1 MAPKTF
7 YDAGEVPKKVTET
20 AEKVFE
26 TLKEEGWEFSEST
39 QLTCEFLGAA
49 TPDGYSLDKK
59 PALRCTVGFKW
70 SYCDES
76 TNESLTKRVRYDYYL
91 SHGITFPEHWKTAF
105 KCDFLSRIA
114 QEAAVRFAQESA
126 FEDVSCRF
134 AGAPLP
140 VEVYTDG
147 RIAAG
152 SILKTAWSGIL
163 VEHVLCAHVCEQ
175 TWLCHRGS
183 FTGDALSMN
192 PFGETDLAPIDLSTD
207 LWYEGQERPR
217 KRIRAHLPVGHLA
230 DLSTKHDRALNA
242 LVARAQF
249 EAEVLRANTLHVAV
263 DESRALA
270 GYDPNPFNWTG
281 GTIPGPW
288 IPRA

>member
-7 YDAGEVPKKVTET
+7 YDAGEVQKKVTET

-134 AGAPLP
+134 AGAP
-140 VEVYTDG
+140 
-147 RIAAG
+147 IA
-152 SILKTAWSGIL
+152 
-163 VEHVLCAHVCEQ
+163 
-175 TWLCHRGS
+175 R
-183 FTGDALSMN
+183 
-192 PFGETDLAPIDLSTD
+192 
-207 LWYEGQERPR
+207 
-217 KRIRAHLPVGHLA
+217 
-230 DLSTKHDRALNA
+230 
-242 LVARAQF
+242 
-249 EAEVLRANTLHVAV
+249 
-263 DESRALA
+263 
-270 GYDPNPFNWTG
+270 
-281 GTIPGPW
+281 
-288 IPRA
+288 